1 MIAPTHIMNYC
12 KVIDPDS
19 VFSKIKKKYGGNY
32 SFVYQVSCSCGCN
45 SFKLMMDSH
54 PTANAVCVKCGAL
67 IVLYDLELYT
77 NAMKL
82 PSIYEMKKFT
92 SPVSGT
98 DVFEICVLYEYSDE
112 FPFHHEL
119 FDVND
124 ITAFALF
131 TYDSNRNQV
140 DMIMDDETA

>member
-1 MIAPTHIMNYC
+1 MIAPTHIINYC
-12 KVIDPDS
+12 RLIDSDS
-19 VFSKIKKKYGGNY
+19 VFSEIKKKYEGDY
-32 SFVYQVSCSCGCN
+32 SFVYKIACSCGCN
-45 SFKLMMDSH
+45 SFKLMIDPH

-77 NAMKL
+77 NAIKL
-82 PSIYEMKKFT
+82 SSIFELKKFT
-92 SPVSGT
+92 SPVSGA

-112 FPFHHEL
+112 FPFNHKF
-119 FDVND
+119 FDEND

-131 TYDSNRNQV
+131 TYDSEISQV